1 MPVPIKWADHER
13 TVRQLARA
21 ALDAASLPP
30 PHLLTSVFGGPRSVL
45 PPYDPPSEYRHVVYG
60 GPVRAARYLLEV
72 GTPSLPVPTPAWA
85 PNGLDF
91 LFWHPSTIERM
102 GDRYGHPASHPHE
115 SWFFINGIMTSEEL
129 ARVNARLLADVFA
142 RPITVVHNATSGLAV
157 DLAECVL
164 GKAYFA
170 TTEAAK
176 TALPAIHAALTDP
189 HIHRVVV
196 LAHSQG
202 TIIAANVL
210 ERLTQLYRGE
220 VPPPGSSRYG
230 LSLLTRDQMAK
241 LEIYAFANCATRMQ
255 YVGPDECM
263 PWIESFGNE
272 RDVVA
277 RLGMLAPDKVGT
289 GVVIDG
295 PVYQQPGSA
304 GHLLNEHYLRPIVV
318 GQVRGQR
325 HGGGGGPHPFEL
337 MDNGG
342 APVAARD
349 QPRLFAYINGGTPV
363 ESGTRRETSGVT
375 AA

>member
-30 PHLLTSVFGGPRSVL
+30 VHLLTSVFGGPTSVL
-45 PPYDPPSEYRHVVYG
+45 PPYDPESEYRHVVYA
-60 GPVRAARYLLEV
+60 GPVRTARYLLEV
-72 GTPSLPVPTPAWA
+72 AIPSVPVPTPAWA
-85 PNGLDF
+85 PSGLDF
-91 LFWHPSTIERM
+91 LFWHPSTVERI
-102 GDRYGHPASHPHE
+102 GDRYGHPASHPDE
-115 SWFFINGIMTSEEL
+115 AWFFINGIMTSDDL

-142 RPITVVHNATSGLAV
+142 RPVTVVHNATSGLAV

-176 TALPAIHAALTDP
+176 TALPPIHAALTNPD
-189 HIHRVVV
+189 IQRVVV

-230 LSLLTRDQMAK
+230 LSPLTRDQVAK
-241 LEIYAFANCATRMQ
+241 LEIYAFANCATRMR
-255 YVGPDECM
+255 YVEPDECL

-272 RDVVA
+272 RDLVA

-289 GVVIDG
+289 GVHIDG
-295 PVYQQPGSA
+295 PLYQQPAVA
-304 GHLLNEHYLRPIVV
+304 GHLLNEHYLQPILAQ
-318 GQVRGQR
+318 QVRGQR
-325 HGGGGGPHPFEL
+325 RGGSGGPNPFAL
-337 MDNGG
+337 IDDGG
-342 APVAARD
+342 APVAAPD
-349 QPRLFAYINGGTPV
+349 PPRLFDYINGGTPPQPV
-363 ESGTRRETSGVT
+363 TSQAGSRVT